1 MDRRVRFQ
9 WRTQYADS
17 ALSMLYY
24 RAILYG
30 LALQVVH
37 NFRIIIQDASLQ
49 SGRLD
54 SAARES
60 NG

>member
-1 MDRRVRFQ
+1 MRFQ

-24 RAILYG
+24 RAMLYG